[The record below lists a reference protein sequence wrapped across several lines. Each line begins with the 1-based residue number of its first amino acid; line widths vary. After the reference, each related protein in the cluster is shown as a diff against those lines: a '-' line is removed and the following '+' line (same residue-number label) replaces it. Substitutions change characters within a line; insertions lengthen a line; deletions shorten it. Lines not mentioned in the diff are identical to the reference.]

1 MADFQTKIINKLL
14 TLYENR
20 KQSWQSD
27 AKNRVVRLIVEKDPL
42 FKNYA
47 HSSQAYLFR
56 DDIEKDIAFL
66 EEKELVFANKDKY
79 TGLLKSIDLNLEN
92 IDKAYMF
99 VKRTPLNDV
108 LENEKHIVEDLLKI
122 HKESA
127 VLNTFL
133 KRILNL
139 IINHKSRDK
148 YYKSLSDLSLIV
160 QIIDSIDKQD
170 EDIFLRVFSKKKFS
184 DSKMVEKKET
194 KIMQIYNEFGEKTYE
209 SFSDLLED
217 HNIVKNKGN
226 AIAKQG
232 LLFRINDQI
241 IDLDLLGE
249 EFYFSMNMLL
259 KLQIEAVRKDK
270 VITVENLTTFYSFED
285 KDAVILYLGGFHN
298 SAKRELIEK
307 IHDFKPDLTFYH
319 SGDIDCGGFEILLDL
334 RKKTGITFKPLLM
347 GVDQLEKYKE
357 ECQSL
362 TENDKKRLANLLVM
376 ESAIEFRD
384 TIKYM
389 LEHNIKLEQES
400 IE

>member
-1 MADFQTKIINKLL
+1 M
-14 TLYENR
+14 
-20 KQSWQSD
+20 
-27 AKNRVVRLIVEKDPL
+27 EKDPL

>member
-1 MADFQTKIINKLL
+1 MADFQAKIINKLL

-127 VLNTFL
+127 VLNAFL

-170 EDIFLRVFSKKKFS
+170 EDIFLRVFSKKKF
-184 DSKMVEKKET
+184 
-194 KIMQIYNEFGEKTYE
+194 I
-209 SFSDLLED
+209 
-217 HNIVKNKGN
+217 
-226 AIAKQG
+226 
-232 LLFRINDQI
+232 
-241 IDLDLLGE
+241 
-249 EFYFSMNMLL
+249 
-259 KLQIEAVRKDK
+259 
-270 VITVENLTTFYSFED
+270 
-285 KDAVILYLGGFHN
+285 
-298 SAKRELIEK
+298 
-307 IHDFKPDLTFYH
+307 
-319 SGDIDCGGFEILLDL
+319 
-334 RKKTGITFKPLLM
+334 
-347 GVDQLEKYKE
+347 
-357 ECQSL
+357 
-362 TENDKKRLANLLVM
+362 
-376 ESAIEFRD
+376 
-384 TIKYM
+384 
-389 LEHNIKLEQES
+389 
-400 IE
+400 